1 MKKLYGRRFQV
12 EGLNLERYL
21 RAAADSG
28 IPLKGARRFGRTLTG
43 VAAEEHMAALE
54 ALARQGGWLF
64 TPLEAVGANRL
75 WERLRRR
82 WPLAALLALALAG
95 VCVAL
100 QWVWTV
106 EVLDA
111 GSYAGDVRAYLTEAG
126 VRPFVWKSS
135 VDTAAL
141 RGALEWRYPKV
152 AWVEVGWRGTAL
164 CVRLVEGTPKGNTVD
179 WHGSRDVVAS
189 RDGVIVSVVPVA
201 GTARCKPGDVVRK
214 GQVLIAGEERDG
226 AETVRPVSARGT
238 VKARVWDGATV
249 RVSLREKQTEYTG
262 KKLLRQT
269 VRSPWFDLWGMEEDT
284 FAQADIHAEELP
296 LGGLFFPLWVRR
308 EECFEA
314 RITTQ
319 MRDLDEAKAE
329 AGLAALRA
337 LARRVGYG
345 EVFVDKWVDYCM
357 IEDEI
362 LEASAVGE
370 RRIDIGQARERG
382 DAS

>member
-1 MKKLYGRRFQV
+1 M
-12 EGLNLERYL
+12 
-21 RAAADSG
+21 
-28 IPLKGARRFGRTLTG
+28 
-43 VAAEEHMAALE
+43 
-54 ALARQGGWLF
+54 
-64 TPLEAVGANRL
+64 
-75 WERLRRR
+75 
-82 WPLAALLALALAG
+82 
-95 VCVAL
+95 
-100 QWVWTV
+100 
-106 EVLDA
+106 
-111 GSYAGDVRAYLTEAG
+111 
-126 VRPFVWKSS
+126 RPFVWKSS
-135 VDTAAL
+135 GDTAAL

-238 VKARVWDGATV
+238 VMARVWDGATV

-308 EECFEA
+308 EECLEA

>member
-64 TPLEAVGANRL
+64 THLEAVGANRL

-164 CVRLVEGTPKGNTVD
+164 CVRLMEGTPKGNTVD

-238 VKARVWDGATV
+238 VMARVWDGATV

-308 EECFEA
+308 EECLEA

-337 LARRVGYG
+337 LARHVGYG

>member
-43 VAAEEHMAALE
+43 MAAEEHMAALE
-54 ALARQGGWLF
+54 ALAQQGGWLF
-64 TPLEAVGANRL
+64 TPLEAVGANCL

-111 GSYAGDVRAYLTEAG
+111 GSYAGDVRAYLAEVG
-126 VRPFVWKSS
+126 VRPFAWKSS

-141 RGALEWRYPKV
+141 RDALEWRYPKV

-164 CVRLVEGTPKGNTVD
+164 CVRLVEGTPKGDTVD

-201 GTARCKPGDVVRK
+201 GTARCKPGDVVCK

-238 VKARVWDGATV
+238 VMARVWDSATV
-249 RVSLREKQTEYTG
+249 RVSLREKRTEYTG
-262 KKLLRQT
+262 EKLLRQT
-269 VRSPWFDLWGMEEDT
+269 VRSPWFDLWGMEESA

-308 EECFEA
+308 EECLEA
-314 RITTQ
+314 RVTTQ

>member
-21 RAAADSG
+21 RAAADSS

-64 TPLEAVGANRL
+64 TPLEAVGVNRL

-238 VKARVWDGATV
+238 VMARVWDGATV
-249 RVSLREKQTEYTG
+249 RVSLREKRTEYTG

-308 EECFEA
+308 EACLEA

>member
-1 MKKLYGRRFQV
+1 M
-12 EGLNLERYL
+12 
-21 RAAADSG
+21 
-28 IPLKGARRFGRTLTG
+28 
-43 VAAEEHMAALE
+43 
-54 ALARQGGWLF
+54 F

-164 CVRLVEGTPKGNTVD
+164 CVRLVEGTLKGNTVD

-238 VKARVWDGATV
+238 VMARVWDGATV

-284 FAQADIHAEELP
+284 FAQADIHA
-296 LGGLFFPLWVRR
+296 
-308 EECFEA
+308 
-314 RITTQ
+314 
-319 MRDLDEAKAE
+319 
-329 AGLAALRA
+329 
-337 LARRVGYG
+337 
-345 EVFVDKWVDYCM
+345 
-357 IEDEI
+357 
-362 LEASAVGE
+362 
-370 RRIDIGQARERG
+370 
-382 DAS
+382 

>member
-43 VAAEEHMAALE
+43 MAAEEHMAALE
-54 ALARQGGWLF
+54 ALAQQGGWLF

-111 GSYAGDVRAYLTEAG
+111 GSYAGDVRAYLAEAG

-141 RGALEWRYPKV
+141 RDALEWRYPKV

-164 CVRLVEGTPKGNTVD
+164 CVRLVEGTPKGDTVN

-238 VKARVWDGATV
+238 VMARVWDSATV
-249 RVSLREKQTEYTG
+249 RVSLREKRTEYTG
-262 KKLLRQT
+262 EKLLRQT
-269 VRSPWFDLWGMEEDT
+269 VRSPWFDLWGMEEAA

-308 EECFEA
+308 EECLEA

>member
-82 WPLAALLALALAG
+82 WPLAALLA
-95 VCVAL
+95 
-100 QWVWTV
+100 
-106 EVLDA
+106 
-111 GSYAGDVRAYLTEAG
+111 LTEAG

-238 VKARVWDGATV
+238 VMARVWDGATV

-269 VRSPWFDLWGMEEDT
+269 VRSPWFDLWGIEEDA

-308 EECFEA
+308 EECLEA